1 MALTSDADMEM
12 VEMLLHMKA
21 DIDALKMADKRHGN
35 LLLHLAA
42 IHGCS
47 DVVAVLLMTEY
58 PAAAGEVNAKGKT
71 PLNLVWE
78 FGHGLEDFLHLL
90 ERYLVSE

>member
-71 PLNLVWE
+71 PLNLV
-78 FGHGLEDFLHLL
+78 
-90 ERYLVSE
+90 